1 MIDVVA
7 SAGGAT
13 TDAIITS
20 NGGPWA
26 RFADVGLSAYYSDSR
41 MLSGIAVDAISGP
54 QVLHDSRELVGRAP
68 SGYGAWI
75 ENYTELYDLRLRYSE
90 EGIPSS
96 PDLGFLMRVQRAGDV
111 VLTRPVFVI
120 EGWLDS
126 PYDSIPRVE
135 WNTF

>member
-1 MIDVVA
+1 MTA
-7 SAGGAT
+7 SAGGAM

-26 RFADVGLSAYYSDSR
+26 RFTDVGISAYYSDSG

-54 QVLHDSRELVGRAP
+54 QALYDSHELVGHAP
-68 SGYGAWI
+68 SGYEAWI
-75 ENYTELYDLRLRYSE
+75 EKNYTELYDLLLRYSE
-90 EGIPSS
+90 KGIPSS
-96 PDLGFLMRVQRAGDV
+96 PDLGFLVRVQRAGDV

-120 EGWLDS
+120 ESWLDS